1 MKQIFSLALAAGVA
15 LAAAA
20 PASAQSVVAPQ
31 EAQAPVPATQYR
43 SAFDGYRPVA
53 EDDATPD
60 QTWRALNQKVGDA
73 GGHMGMMKMDGH
85 TMPGH
90 KMEGHKM
97 DGHKMEG
104 HKMEGQKRD
113 AHAMP
118 MDKMPTQ
125 HAMPQPGAKPAGQP
139 APQHHHE
146 GH

>member
-20 PASAQSVVAPQ
+20 PASAQSVAAPQ
-31 EAQAPVPATQYR
+31 EVQAPVPATQYR
-43 SAFDGYRPVA
+43 SAFDGYRPAA

-73 GGHMGMMKMDGH
+73 GGHMGMMKLDGH

-97 DGHKMEG
+97 EG
-104 HKMEGQKRD
+104 QKREGQKRD

-125 HAMPQPGAKPAGQP
+125 HAMPQPDAKPAGQP

>member
-43 SAFDGYRPVA
+43 SAFDGYRPAA

-85 TMPGH
+85 KMP
-90 KMEGHKM
+90 
-97 DGHKMEG
+97 GHKMEG

-118 MDKMPTQ
+118 MDKMPMQ
-125 HAMPQPGAKPAGQP
+125 HAMPQPDAKQAGQP

>member
-73 GGHMGMMKMDGH
+73 GGHMGMMKLDGH

-97 DGHKMEG
+97 EG
-104 HKMEGQKRD
+104 QKREGQKRD

-125 HAMPQPGAKPAGQP
+125 HAMPQPDAKPAGQP

>member
-1 MKQIFSLALAAGVA
+1 MKQIFSLALAAGVTLA
-15 LAAAA
+15 SLPLDAAA
-20 PASAQSVVAPQ
+20 QSRPPSAPQ

-43 SAFDGYRPVA
+43 SAFDGYRPAA

-85 TMPGH
+85 TMP
-90 KMEGHKM
+90 
-97 DGHKMEG
+97 GHKMEG

>member
-20 PASAQSVVAPQ
+20 PASAQTVVAPQ

-43 SAFDGYRPVA
+43 SAFDGYRPAA

-60 QTWRALNQKVGDA
+60 QTWRAVNDKVGKA

-85 TMPGH
+85 TMPM
-90 KMEGHKM
+90 K
-97 DGHKMEG
+97 
-104 HKMEGQKRD
+104 
-113 AHAMP
+113 HAMP
-118 MDKMPTQ
+118 TPE
-125 HAMPQPGAKPAGQP
+125 AKPAAQP
-139 APQHHHE
+139 APQHQHE